1 MTAAPLLVLIHG
13 AGHDHRVWQ
22 AQSAALQQAG
32 LDVLALDLPGHGQTP
47 GPALAPIEA
56 LADWVL
62 AQLPPERPLLLAG
75 HSMGSLIALEAA
87 ARAPARCVGLAL
99 LGTVFPMRVAPALLE
114 MARKDPD
121 QTHRMINQWSFTL
134 AHQAETDLCERNR
147 QLLAAQPPASLPVD
161 LAACNSYQGGLEAA
175 RQIRCPVLL
184 LCAEQ
189 DKMTPLKAL
198 PPLQDAL
205 ASAPRIEQQILP
217 DSGHSM
223 MSEAPEA
230 VSAALLA
237 FAQPFIQASSSPLPA
252 PSTRQ

>member
-1 MTAAPLLVLIHG
+1 
-13 AGHDHRVWQ
+13 
-22 AQSAALQQAG
+22 
-32 LDVLALDLPGHGQTP
+32 
-47 GPALAPIEA
+47 
-56 LADWVL
+56 
-62 AQLPPERPLLLAG
+62 
-75 HSMGSLIALEAA
+75 MGSLIALEAA

-114 MARKDPD
+114 MARHDPD

-161 LAACNSYQGGLEAA
+161 LGACDAYQGGLDAA
-175 RQIRCPVLL
+175 REVRCPVLL

-198 PPLQDAL
+198 APLEDAL
-205 ASAPRIEQQILP
+205 ASAARVTRQVLP

-237 FAQPFIQASSSPLPA
+237 FA
-252 PSTRQ
+252 RQ